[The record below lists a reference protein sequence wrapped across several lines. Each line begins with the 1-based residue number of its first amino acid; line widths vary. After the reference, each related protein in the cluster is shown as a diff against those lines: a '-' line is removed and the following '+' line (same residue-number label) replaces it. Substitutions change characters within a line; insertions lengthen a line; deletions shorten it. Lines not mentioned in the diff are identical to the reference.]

1 MKGRKKSKEHI
12 EKIINSKR
20 RNGTLS
26 HSNYTKKQ
34 ISRSLKEYHQQGNDQ
49 SVTLSGFG
57 ANGRGH
63 MHGYINGV
71 LYRSSYEASFL
82 KKSIEVG
89 IKVVSAEN
97 KNFRVRYYDNNDKK
111 HWYYPDFYL
120 PDLDII
126 VEIKPESMRNYKNNK
141 IKFDTAKKYYK
152 EKYVVLCEEELYD
165 IINQKER
172 VEIEYI
178 LLGSRCGKM
187 C

>member
-1 MKGRKKSKEHI
+1 
-12 EKIINSKR
+12 
-20 RNGTLS
+20 
-26 HSNYTKKQ
+26 
-34 ISRSLKEYHQQGNDQ
+34 
-49 SVTLSGFG
+49 
-57 ANGRGH
+57 
-63 MHGYINGV
+63 
-71 LYRSSYEASFL
+71 
-82 KKSIEVG
+82 
-89 IKVVSAEN
+89 
-97 KNFRVRYYDNNDKK
+97 
-111 HWYYPDFYL
+111 L

-141 IKFDTAKKYYK
+141 IKFDTARKYYK